1 MNWPVRT
8 GKKQVFVGKWTKELE
23 KNMVRER
30 TMETKTSARW
40 EVLEENANLRLDC
53 DVSLITITWN
63 TLQPFPSFIARDGP
77 SPASLSSLMSL
88 HFFSSSDSVLP
99 PLLFLLSFWY
109 KKRAWIVFFRSEP
122 LSPEPRRRKS

>member
-40 EVLEENANLRLDC
+40 EVLEENANLRLGC
-53 DVSLITITWN
+53 DV
-63 TLQPFPSFIARDGP
+63 
-77 SPASLSSLMSL
+77 
-88 HFFSSSDSVLP
+88 
-99 PLLFLLSFWY
+99 
-109 KKRAWIVFFRSEP
+109 
-122 LSPEPRRRKS
+122 